1 MRPRINR
8 QGMAAID
15 PGIRPHDSFAALVR
29 RGTRLAVVALYV
41 TAAVVALLLVRPAFR
56 DQPAPAVAPQEPAVT
71 QVDKLRKGETVA
83 TFAARHG
90 LDLGEL
96 LTLNPRINSLS
107 LPAGTKLRTG

>member
-1 MRPRINR
+1 
-8 QGMAAID
+8 MAAID
-15 PGIRPHDSFAALVR
+15 PGIRPHDPLETLGR

-56 DQPAPAVAPQEPAVT
+56 DQPAPTVAPPQPAAT
-71 QVDKLRKGETVA
+71 QVDKLRKGETVS

-96 LTLNPRINSLS
+96 LALNPRINSLS
-107 LPAGTKLRTG
+107 LPAGTRLRTG

>member
-1 MRPRINR
+1 
-8 QGMAAID
+8 MATID
-15 PGIRPHDSFAALVR
+15 PSIRPHDPFESLVR

-56 DQPAPAVAPQEPAVT
+56 DEPASVVEAPQPAAQER
-71 QVDKLRKGETVA
+71 DKLRKGETVA

-96 LTLNPRINSLS
+96 LALNPRINSLS